1 MSCSCFAAFDGL
13 WLRGGHFHQDMQAI
27 YDGQKDPII
36 VALEVV
42 ADKLA
47 QAPIADAPDLEDE
60 SVAETA
66 ELSVAVEGHDF
77 VGFGEFRADKDFRL

>member
-1 MSCSCFAAFDGL
+1 
-13 WLRGGHFHQDMQAI
+13 MQTI

-36 VALEVV
+36 IALEVV

-66 ELSVAVEGHDF
+66 ELSVAVEGHEF
-77 VGFGEFRADKDFRL
+77 VGFGEFGADKDFGL